1 MRGWLAAGA
10 ALSAV
15 LVAACGGASPEGT
28 IPQVTEARAERLL
41 IDGAPAVASTV
52 DVRFATEFTLA
63 DTRIPLASHFELEIP
78 LTSSP
83 GARTERTLV
92 QTATAAED
100 GLSIRLEVAAVVP
113 AGATL
118 HIARKAFRAGEPGD
132 LTAAITGDLTPEVA
146 ILASK
151 ALAVGRDDIL
161 APPEVAAPT
170 PDDDDPAAMRTALER
185 HLVDRGSEAETV
197 RRALERFDAIPAAIV
212 PAPKLRAAFAALTG
226 TFAEPALDSLF
237 TEQNCSLKPAA
248 AILFQPPPDQPELF
262 ARATRDRQGRRVIS
276 VNPELKGDRIEHLM
290 PILAHEAI
298 HCDRDDSPAEEI
310 AATAFDTFLYIQLVA
325 AIPEVATAGT
335 PLARDLNVDA
345 IAMINSG
352 RMVPESTGILRSPG
366 VTRALPGTTSTF
378 ASFADLV
385 AAAYPGLQGQSPSEA
400 LAEAYVARLA
410 AVAGMQPGSAF
421 DLKYLDELVGRATAP
436 GLLAAALF
444 VFEMEP
450 LR

>member
-1 MRGWLAAGA
+1 M
-10 ALSAV
+10 SAV

-28 IPQVTEARAERLL
+28 IPRVTEARAERLL
-41 IDGAPAVASTV
+41 IDGAPAVASSV

-63 DTRIPLASHFELEIP
+63 ETKIPLASHFELEIP

-83 GARTERTLV
+83 GARTERRLV
-92 QTATAAED
+92 QSATAAED
-100 GLSIRLEVAAVVP
+100 RMSIRLEIAAVVP

-118 HIARKAFRAGEPGD
+118 HIARKAFRTGATGD
-132 LTAAITGDLTPEVA
+132 FTATVRGDLTPELA
-146 ILASK
+146 ILASR
-151 ALAVGRDDIL
+151 ALVVGRADIL
-161 APPEVAAPT
+161 AAPEIAAPT
-170 PDDDDPAAMRTALER
+170 PDDDDPAAMRAMLER
-185 HLVDRGSEAETV
+185 HLVDRGSELETV
-197 RRALERFDAIPAAIV
+197 QRALARFDAIPAAIV
-212 PAPKLRAAFAALTG
+212 PAPKLRAALAALTG

-237 TEQNCSLKPAA
+237 TEQNCSLNPAA

-276 VNPELKGDRIEHLM
+276 VNPDLKGDRIEHLM

-298 HCDRDDSPAEEI
+298 HCDRDDSPVEEI

-325 AIPEVATAGT
+325 AIPEVAAAGT

-366 VTRALPGTTSTF
+366 VTRALPGTTAAF

-400 LAEAYVARLA
+400 LAEAYAARLA
-410 AVAGMQPGSAF
+410 AVAGMPPGSAF
-421 DLKYLDELVGRATAP
+421 DLEYLDEVVGRATSL
-436 GLLAAALF
+436 GLLVAALA
-444 VFEMEP
+444 VFQMEP
-450 LR
+450 AE